1 MSLPDLVHVDHEFF
15 FMQLSCAWQ
24 FLLDQ
29 GDFPLRS
36 EVLTYTF
43 RVANNS
49 PVSHYAFSARKFV
62 RVQDSWSISDLSVLY
77 TTRISTRNIRHSSIR
92 GDTYHSFQ
100 SILVLLWGPS
110 LRLSI
115 NIRPLLNWLLC
126 RIYVN
131 FCITKFFR
139 KVNWHVLFDCFHK
152 WPKIIFKFLQLKVKK
167 INPCSYALWNS
178 WF

>member
-29 GDFPLRS
+29 GDFPLRN

-62 RVQDSWSISDLSVLY
+62 RVQDSWAISDLSVLY
-77 TTRISTRNIRHSSIR
+77 TTRISTRNIRQSSIR

-100 SILVLLWGPS
+100 SILVFYEYQVLDWVSTLDRFWIGCSVESMLTFVLP
-110 LRLSI
+110 
-115 NIRPLLNWLLC
+115 
-126 RIYVN
+126 N
-131 FCITKFFR
+131 FF
-139 KVNWHVLFDCFHK
+139 
-152 WPKIIFKFLQLKVKK
+152 
-167 INPCSYALWNS
+167 
-178 WF
+178 